1 MQSVDDAHAA
11 VVNLQHKPQDQKCS
25 ERPTRVASLKTSTV
39 IADETTN
46 TQLKHGK
53 RASSNLCDFAALAK
67 DVMLLPQTIKKME
80 RPGSLPYRAH
90 PLRTK
95 GGLKGD
101 LKGGLKGGGLRGGF
115 EGGA

>member
-1 MQSVDDAHAA
+1 MPGRNAPGMIRDD
-11 VVNLQHKPQDQKCS
+11 S
-25 ERPTRVASLKTSTV
+25 
-39 IADETTN
+39 
-46 TQLKHGK
+46 
-53 RASSNLCDFAALAK
+53 
-67 DVMLLPQTIKKME
+67 KME
-80 RPGSLPYRAH
+80 IAELPDFVWEFHGENPWVIPYRAH